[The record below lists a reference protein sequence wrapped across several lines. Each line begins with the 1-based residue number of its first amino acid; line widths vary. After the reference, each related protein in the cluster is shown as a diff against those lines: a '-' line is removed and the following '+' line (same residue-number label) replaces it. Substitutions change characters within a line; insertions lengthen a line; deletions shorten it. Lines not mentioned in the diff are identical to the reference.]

1 MSTCARVFL
10 RRSHCLRSHTSG
22 SLDSFGIKSRN
33 LSGSNKVSETAVL
46 QATEARASAI
56 SDRYI
61 KRDHL
66 DFEVWK
72 KRLVYRAKQRGW
84 LEVDLLLGTY
94 AGENVPLMSP
104 DELEQFEDFIN
115 LETID
120 IYNIITLRT
129 DVPDTLKSQIS
140 GELSMAEKIQQWAMK
155 MPLGTAD
162 PEKYKQIKEKNNLI

>member
-1 MSTCARVFL
+1 
-10 RRSHCLRSHTSG
+10 
-22 SLDSFGIKSRN
+22 
-33 LSGSNKVSETAVL
+33 
-46 QATEARASAI
+46 
-56 SDRYI
+56 
-61 KRDHL
+61 L